1 MRTDKRFSKKAPS
14 RAPKRGVV
22 GFSKKTALLEE
33 AVTQMNA
40 GKYGRSSS
48 VLKELLALDPQ
59 NLEARRLFATLHLR
73 LGSLMTART
82 AFESLAMEALQRQDY
97 WLAESLLREYLAA
110 GPRCVPFLELLG
122 HVYEEKGDPMAAVAE
137 YGKAI
142 EVLVEDPDPDR
153 PQRAAELYAK
163 VRELAP
169 ASPVAFRLAPM
180 FDARTGELAV
190 MPYVR
195 APGESADGSETQSN
209 VSSFRK
215 EISPNDAPI
224 RLPWE
229 TADDEAKS
237 ASCAEGELDGSPVVE
252 NSQEST
258 SSPERGSS
266 EGKPDE
272 GWSVPV
278 TFASQGV
285 AASDSKRVGSTP
297 SEDMASLRARGD
309 ESLFHDTVL
318 TTDTQPTAPTREEL
332 AGYEPPSPVDET
344 TSPPVTSRL
353 STTPVESQGV
363 EHVTMAQPP
372 GSSFIID
379 EPISMPVLEATTQPA
394 AGADTLAAPM
404 PWEQAEE
411 TTVTILQP
419 EPVTDDSAQQETEAA
434 PPTDEAVRIPPPR
447 ESDPGIHAEI
457 RTPPPLEWET
467 PTTENRA
474 DAPSRHAAGEQ
485 ASPVPMVTGT
495 DRDISLISLA
505 APMPWEQVEETTVSI
520 PRLEPDRIETR
531 DVVSIVDDSGRESTI
546 GRTGRERADAGVQAV
561 DEIDLTEGPATAN
574 QPEATTSGP
583 PATKQKTEPA
593 PIPEPQPFPLK
604 PEPEADSSSSEPLR
618 VLEPGV
624 ESGAHKPEQDL
635 SSEKAIPKIA
645 AIQVKE
651 GVVQKASIE
660 EKAAA
665 ALEFRLKEK
674 ADGKAEATAAH
685 ERQDLEPQR
694 HPDKER
700 SSAPRESLPPLEP
713 YVGEGAAFAQQTAP
727 PIQDSVFVSDERS
740 IRSASAEPVGTAPRS
755 GDSTAEWT
763 PLTPPSASAAAPHG
777 WTTADTASAHSATDA
792 GKGTVSAVD
801 VLFGGSEG
809 RASATPSPV
818 FAPRKSRGWMSLALA
833 RLRLGVVTFV
843 RSSLATTHSLA
854 VSLLMLTVIGVAG
867 LAVGVG
873 LVGLAWIV
881 MEEQPSNAFHNL
893 SSAPERTVL
902 DPGKNGYLLLLGFDA
917 DPSRDPVQAGYERK
931 FTAADL
937 ELSKSCAGGDR
948 GTPLAVRSTA
958 SASAIASWF
967 RTSDPA
973 ALFRNQAGGIG
984 TWLPQ
989 YEASLERYRRWL
1001 KMPFEDWGYG
1011 QLVSPNCSEILAAH
1025 RLYVAEGFLET
1036 VEAGITRLEGDLTA
1050 WRTALAQAKTLP
1062 IKMMAADAIN
1072 DDVAVISGLLTR
1084 LDLEEKFVPQLMK
1097 MVRPLDQ
1104 VEQSLRWPMQS
1115 QFVIASRASD
1125 PGLKQEKPGDRPFY
1139 VSIVAAMPL
1148 PKQKR
1153 LNAYAEYYETA
1164 MRNGEGPR
1172 AFSPKLYTYVRTP
1185 PQSWFDYLLNPIDN
1199 VVGLE
1204 PLPPWD
1210 LYSGR
1215 VLETDAR
1222 LRLASLQAWI
1232 KQSPQGVDLLAR
1244 VAKAGQSFYD
1254 PFTGLPMLLSAKKN
1268 LLYSVGKDGQDD
1280 DGDPRL
1286 DVTVLIPRSVPT
1298 TSPES
1303 RRTAASKSK

>member
-1 MRTDKRFSKKAPS
+1 MRTDKRFSKKAPP

-73 LGSLMTART
+73 LGSLMTARA

-122 HVYEEKGDPMAAVAE
+122 HVYEEKGDPMAAVTE

-142 EVLVEDPDPDR
+142 EVLVEDPDSDR

-163 VRELAP
+163 IRELAP

-190 MPYVR
+190 MPPVR

-209 VSSFRK
+209 VSSLRK
-215 EISPNDAPI
+215 EISQNDAPI

-229 TADDEAKS
+229 TAEDEAKS
-237 ASCAEGELDGSPVVE
+237 ASRAEGELDGSPVVE

-258 SSPERGSS
+258 SSPECGSS

-272 GWSVPV
+272 GRSVPV

-285 AASDSKRVGSTP
+285 AVRDSKRVGPTP
-297 SEDMASLRARGD
+297 STEDMACLRARGD
-309 ESLFHDTVL
+309 ESLLHDTVL
-318 TTDTQPTAPTREEL
+318 TTDAQPTVPAREEL
-332 AGYEPPSPVDET
+332 AGYELPSPVGET
-344 TSPPVTSRL
+344 TSPPVASGL
-353 STTPVESQGV
+353 STTPVESQDV
-363 EHVTMAQPP
+363 EHATMAQPP

-404 PWEQAEE
+404 PWEQVEE

-419 EPVTDDSAQQETEAA
+419 EPVADDSAQQETEAA
-434 PPTDEAVRIPPPR
+434 PPIDEAVQIPPPR
-447 ESDPGIHAEI
+447 ESDAGMHDEI
-457 RTPPPLEWET
+457 RKLPPLEWKT
-467 PTTENRA
+467 PATEDKA
-474 DAPSRHAAGEQ
+474 DAPSGPEAGEQ

-495 DRDISLISLA
+495 NRDISLV

-520 PRLEPDRIETR
+520 PRSEPETIETR
-531 DVVSIVDDSGRESTI
+531 DVVSIVDVSGRESTI
-546 GRTGRERADAGVQAV
+546 GWTGGERADAGVPAV
-561 DEIDLTEGPATAN
+561 DETDLTEGTATAS
-574 QPEATTSGP
+574 QPEATKSGP

-593 PIPEPQPFPLK
+593 PIPEPQPSPPK
-604 PEPEADSSSSEPLR
+604 PEPEADSSSSELLR
-618 VLEPGV
+618 VLEPVV
-624 ESGAHKPEQDL
+624 ESVAHKPEEDL

-651 GVVQKASIE
+651 SLVRQESTE

-665 ALEFRLKEK
+665 APEFRLKEK

-685 ERQDLEPQR
+685 ERHDLESQR
-694 HPDKER
+694 HSDEKRPGVD
-700 SSAPRESLPPLEP
+700 REFLPPLEP
-713 YVGEGAAFAQQTAP
+713 YVGEGSAFAQQTAP
-727 PIQDSVFVSDERS
+727 PNQDSVFVPDEVS
-740 IRSASAEPVGTAPRS
+740 IRSASAEPAGTAPRS
-755 GDSTAEWT
+755 RDSTAEWT
-763 PLTPPSASAAAPHG
+763 PMTPPSASATAPPD
-777 WTTADTASAHSATDA
+777 WTASDTTSTHRGTGS
-792 GKGTVSAVD
+792 GKGIVSAVD

-809 RASATPSPV
+809 RTSATPSPV
-818 FAPRKSRGWMSLALA
+818 FAPRKSRGWLSLAPA

-854 VSLLMLTVIGVAG
+854 MSLLMLAVIGVAG

-937 ELSKSCAGGDR
+937 ELSKSCTGGDR
-948 GTPLAVRSTA
+948 GTMLAVRKTA

-973 ALFRNQAGGIG
+973 ALFRDQAGGIR

-1025 RLYVAEGFLET
+1025 RLYVAEGFSET
-1036 VEAGITRLEGDLTA
+1036 AEAGITRLEGDLAA

-1084 LDLEEKFVPQLMK
+1084 LDLEEKFVPRLMK

-1115 QFVIASRASD
+1115 QFVIASKASD
-1125 PGLKQEKPGDRPFY
+1125 PGLKREKPEDRPFY

-1153 LNAYAEYYETA
+1153 LNAYAEYYEAA
-1164 MRNGEGPR
+1164 MKNGEGPR

-1185 PQSWFDYLLNPIDN
+1185 PQNWLDYLLNPIDN

-1210 LYSGR
+1210 LFSGR
-1215 VLETDAR
+1215 VLEADAR

-1232 KQSPQGVDLLAR
+1232 KQSPQGADLLAR
-1244 VAKAGQSFYD
+1244 IARAGQSFYD

-1268 LLYSVGKDGQDD
+1268 LLYSVGKDGKDD
-1280 DGDPRL
+1280 DGDPGL
-1286 DVTVLIPRSVPT
+1286 DVTVLIPHSAPSVST
-1298 TSPES
+1298 ET
-1303 RRTAASKSK
+1303 RRAAASKSK

>member
-1 MRTDKRFSKKAPS
+1 MRTDKRFSKKAPP
-14 RAPKRGVV
+14 RAPKRGIV

-73 LGSLMTART
+73 LGSLMTAQT

-163 VRELAP
+163 IRELAP

-180 FDARTGELAV
+180 FDARTGQLAV
-190 MPYVR
+190 MSHVR
-195 APGESADGSETQSN
+195 APGESAGGSETQSN
-209 VSSFRK
+209 APSPCK
-215 EISPNDAPI
+215 EISQNDAPI
-224 RLPWE
+224 CFPWE
-229 TADDEAKS
+229 TAEDEAKP
-237 ASCAEGELDGSPVVE
+237 ASCAEGELDGVLVVD
-252 NSQEST
+252 NSEEST
-258 SSPERGSS
+258 SSPECGSS
-266 EGKPDE
+266 EDKPDE
-272 GWSVPV
+272 GQSVPV
-278 TFASQGV
+278 TFALPRV
-285 AASDSKRVGSTP
+285 AACDGERVGSTP
-297 SEDMASLRARGD
+297 AAEDLATLRVRGD
-309 ESLFHDTVL
+309 ESLLHDTVV
-318 TTDTQPTAPTREEL
+318 TTDVRPTAPTREEL
-332 AGYEPPSPVDET
+332 AGYELTSPVDET
-344 TSPPVTSRL
+344 TSPSVASGL
-353 STTPVESQGV
+353 STTPVESQDV
-363 EHVTMAQPP
+363 EHGPMVQPP
-372 GSSFIID
+372 GLSTIID
-379 EPISMPVLEATTQPA
+379 ESISMPVSEATTQPA
-394 AGADTLAAPM
+394 AGANTLAAPM
-404 PWEQAEE
+404 PWEQVEE

-419 EPVTDDSAQQETEAA
+419 ESVADDSAQQETDAESLI
-434 PPTDEAVRIPPPR
+434 DEAVQIPPPR
-447 ESDPGIHAEI
+447 ESDAGIHAEGQKL
-457 RTPPPLEWET
+457 PPLEWET

-474 DAPSRHAAGEQ
+474 DALSGLAAGEQ
-485 ASPVPMVTGT
+485 ASPVPMVTGRE
-495 DRDISLISLA
+495 RDISSA
-505 APMPWEQVEETTVSI
+505 APMPWELVE
-520 PRLEPDRIETR
+520 
-531 DVVSIVDDSGRESTI
+531 ESTI
-546 GRTGRERADAGVQAV
+546 GWTGGERADAGVPAV
-561 DEIDLTEGPATAN
+561 DGTDLTEGT
-574 QPEATTSGP
+574 ATTSQPAVTKSGP
-583 PATKQKTEPA
+583 LTTEQKTEPA

-604 PEPEADSSSSEPLR
+604 PEPETDSSSSEPLL
-618 VLEPGV
+618 VLEPIGELV
-624 ESGAHKPEQDL
+624 TRQPEEDL
-635 SSEKAIPKIA
+635 SSEKGIAKIA
-645 AIQVKE
+645 AIPVDE
-651 GVVQKASIE
+651 GVVRKASIE
-660 EKAAA
+660 EKTAAA
-665 ALEFRLKEK
+665 PEFRLKEK
-674 ADGKAEATAAH
+674 ADGKAEVAAAH

-694 HPDKER
+694 HADEER
-700 SSAPRESLPPLEP
+700 SRAHPESLPPLEHS
-713 YVGEGAAFAQQTAP
+713 VGERSPFAQQTTLP
-727 PIQDSVFVSDERS
+727 NQDRVFLPDEVS
-740 IRSASAEPVGTAPRS
+740 IRSAFTEPAGTAPRS
-755 GDSTAEWT
+755 RDSTAEWT
-763 PLTPPSASAAAPHG
+763 PMTSPSASAAAPHG
-777 WTTADTASAHSATDA
+777 WTASDTTSAHSGTDS
-792 GKGTVSAVD
+792 GKGLVSAVD
-801 VLFGGSEG
+801 VLFGGSEI

-818 FAPRKSRGWMSLALA
+818 FAPRKSRRWLSLALA
-833 RLRLGVVTFV
+833 RLRLGVVTLV
-843 RSSLATTHSLA
+843 RSSLTTMHSLA
-854 VSLLMLTVIGVAG
+854 MSLLMLAVIGVAG
-867 LAVGVG
+867 LAVVFG
-873 LVGLAWIV
+873 LVGLVWMV

-893 SSAPERTVL
+893 SSAPERAAL

-937 ELSKSCAGGDR
+937 DLSKSCTGGDR
-948 GTPLAVRSTA
+948 GTVLAVRSTA
-958 SASAIASWF
+958 SASAVASWF
-967 RTSDPA
+967 RTPDPA
-973 ALFRNQAGGIG
+973 ALFRNQAGAIR

-1011 QLVSPNCSEILAAH
+1011 RRVSPNCSKVLAVH
-1025 RLYVAEGFLET
+1025 RLYVAEGFSET
-1036 VEAGITRLEGDLTA
+1036 VEAGISRLEGDLAA

-1062 IKMMAADAIN
+1062 IKMMAAEAIN

-1115 QFVIASRASD
+1115 QFVIASKAGD

-1153 LNAYAEYYETA
+1153 LNAYAEYYEAA
-1164 MRNGEGPR
+1164 MKNGEGLR

-1232 KQSPQGVDLLAR
+1232 KQNPQGTDLPAR
-1244 VAKAGQSFYD
+1244 IAKAGQSFYD
-1254 PFTGLPMLLSAKKN
+1254 PFTGLPMLLSAKQN
-1268 LLYSVGKDGQDD
+1268 LLYSVGKDGKDD
-1280 DGDPRL
+1280 DGDSRL

-1298 TSPES
+1298 ASPES
-1303 RRTAASKSK
+1303 RRMASSKSK

>member
-1 MRTDKRFSKKAPS
+1 MRTDKRFSKKAPP

-73 LGSLMTART
+73 LGSLMTARA

-163 VRELAP
+163 IRELAP

-190 MPYVR
+190 MPHFR
-195 APGESADGSETQSN
+195 APGESADGSETPSN
-209 VSSFRK
+209 VSSLR
-215 EISPNDAPI
+215 EESSQGDTPI

-229 TADDEAKS
+229 TAEDEAKS
-237 ASCAEGELDGSPVVE
+237 ASCAEGESDGSPVVE
-252 NSQEST
+252 TSQEST
-258 SSPERGSS
+258 SSPECGSS

-272 GWSVPV
+272 VRSVPV
-278 TFASQGV
+278 IFASQG
-285 AASDSKRVGSTP
+285 ASACDSERVGSTP
-297 SEDMASLRARGD
+297 SADDMASPRARGD
-309 ESLFHDTVL
+309 ESLLHDTVL
-318 TTDTQPTAPTREEL
+318 TTDAQPTAPTGEGLAEYEL
-332 AGYEPPSPVDET
+332 PSPVDET
-344 TSPPVTSRL
+344 TSPPVTSGL
-353 STTPVESQGV
+353 STTPVESQDV
-363 EHVTMAQPP
+363 EHAPMAQLP
-372 GSSFIID
+372 GSSLIID
-379 EPISMPVLEATTQPA
+379 EPISTSVSEATTQPT
-394 AGADTLAAPM
+394 AGADT
-404 PWEQAEE
+404 
-411 TTVTILQP
+411 
-419 EPVTDDSAQQETEAA
+419 
-434 PPTDEAVRIPPPR
+434 
-447 ESDPGIHAEI
+447 
-457 RTPPPLEWET
+457 
-467 PTTENRA
+467 
-474 DAPSRHAAGEQ
+474 
-485 ASPVPMVTGT
+485 
-495 DRDISLISLA
+495 LA
-505 APMPWEQVEETTVSI
+505 APMPWEQVEETTVTILQPES
-520 PRLEPDRIETR
+520 
-531 DVVSIVDDSGRESTI
+531 VADDSVQQDTEAAPPIDEAVQIPPPRESDAGIHAQIRKLLSLEWETSTTATENRVDAPSGPTAGEQVSPVPMVTGMDRDISLAAPMPWEQVEESTI
-546 GRTGRERADAGVQAV
+546 GWTGEGRADAGVPAV
-561 DEIDLTEGPATAN
+561 DETDLAEKTASAS
-574 QPEATTSGP
+574 QLEATKSGP
-583 PATKQKTEPA
+583 PATEQKTEPP
-593 PIPEPQPFPLK
+593 PIPEPQPCPLK
-604 PEPEADSSSSEPLR
+604 PEPEADSSSSESLR
-618 VLEPGV
+618 VLEPVG
-624 ESGAHKPEQDL
+624 ESVARQPEEDL
-635 SSEKAIPKIA
+635 SSEKAVAKIA
-645 AIQVKE
+645 AVQVK
-651 GVVQKASIE
+651 GGNARKTSIE

-665 ALEFRLKEK
+665 APEFRLREK

-685 ERQDLEPQR
+685 DRQDLEPQR
-694 HPDKER
+694 HADEER
-700 SSAPRESLPPLEP
+700 SRARRENLPPLEHS
-713 YVGEGAAFAQQTAP
+713 VGERSAFAQQTALP
-727 PIQDSVFVSDERS
+727 NQDSVFLPDEVS
-740 IRSASAEPVGTAPRS
+740 IRSASAEPAETAPRS
-755 GDSTAEWT
+755 RDSTAERAPTT
-763 PLTPPSASAAAPHG
+763 PLSASAAAPHG
-777 WTTADTASAHSATDA
+777 RTASGTTSTLSGTDS
-792 GKGTVSAVD
+792 GKGLVSAVD

-809 RASATPSPV
+809 KAKATPSPV
-818 FAPRKSRGWMSLALA
+818 FAPRKSRRWLSLALA
-833 RLRLGVVTFV
+833 RLRLGVVTLV

-854 VSLLMLTVIGVAG
+854 MSLLMLAVIGVAG
-867 LAVGVG
+867 LAVGIGVVG
-873 LVGLAWIV
+873 LVWIV

-893 SSAPERTVL
+893 STAPERTVL
-902 DPGKNGYLLLLGFDA
+902 DPGKNGYFLLLGFDA

-931 FTAADL
+931 FTAADP
-937 ELSKSCAGGDR
+937 ELSKSCTGGDW
-948 GTPLAVRSTA
+948 GPVLAIRSTA
-958 SASAIASWF
+958 SVSAVASWF

-973 ALFRNQAGGIG
+973 ALFRNQAGGIR

-1025 RLYVAEGFLET
+1025 RLHVAEGFLET
-1036 VEAGITRLEGDLTA
+1036 VEAGITRLEEDLAA

-1062 IKMMAADAIN
+1062 IKMLAAEAID

-1115 QFVIASRASD
+1115 QFVIASKAGD
-1125 PGLKQEKPGDRPFY
+1125 LGLKQEKPGDRPFY

-1153 LNAYAEYYETA
+1153 LNAYAEYYEAA
-1164 MRNGEGPR
+1164 MKNGEGPR

-1210 LYSGR
+1210 LYRGR

-1232 KQSPQGVDLLAR
+1232 RQHPQGGDLPAR
-1244 VAKAGQSFYD
+1244 IAKAGQSFYD
-1254 PFTGLPMLLSAKKN
+1254 PFTGLPMLLSTKKN
-1268 LLYSVGKDGQDD
+1268 LLYSVGKDGKDD

-1286 DVTVLIPRSVPT
+1286 DVAVLIPRSVPT
-1298 TSPES
+1298 ASPDS
-1303 RRTAASKSK
+1303 RRTAASKFM

>member
-1 MRTDKRFSKKAPS
+1 
-14 RAPKRGVV
+14 
-22 GFSKKTALLEE
+22 
-33 AVTQMNA
+33 MNA

-73 LGSLMTART
+73 LGSLMTARA

-122 HVYEEKGDPMAAVAE
+122 HVYEEKGDPMAAVTE

-163 VRELAP
+163 IRELAP
-169 ASPVAFRLAPM
+169 ASPVAFRLAPL

-190 MPYVR
+190 MPPVR

-209 VSSFRK
+209 VSSLRK
-215 EISPNDAPI
+215 EISQNDAPI

-229 TADDEAKS
+229 TAEDEAKS
-237 ASCAEGELDGSPVVE
+237 ASRAEGELDGSPVVD

-258 SSPERGSS
+258 SSPECGSS

-272 GWSVPV
+272 GRSDPV

-285 AASDSKRVGSTP
+285 AVCDSKRIGPTP
-297 SEDMASLRARGD
+297 STEDMACLRARGD
-309 ESLFHDTVL
+309 ESLLHDTVL
-318 TTDTQPTAPTREEL
+318 TTDAQPTAPAHEEL
-332 AGYEPPSPVDET
+332 AGYELPSPVGET
-344 TSPPVTSRL
+344 TSQPVASGL
-353 STTPVESQGV
+353 STTPVESQDV
-363 EHVTMAQPP
+363 EHATMAQPP

-379 EPISMPVLEATTQPA
+379 EPISSMPVLEATTHPA
-394 AGADTLAAPM
+394 AGTDTLAAPM
-404 PWEQAEE
+404 PWEQVEE

-419 EPVTDDSAQQETEAA
+419 EPVADDSAQQEAEVA
-434 PPTDEAVRIPPPR
+434 PPIDEAVQIPPPR
-447 ESDPGIHAEI
+447 ESESGMHDEI
-457 RTPPPLEWET
+457 RKLPPLEWET
-467 PTTENRA
+467 PATENRA
-474 DAPSRHAAGEQ
+474 DAPSGPAAGER

-495 DRDISLISLA
+495 NRDISLA

-520 PRLEPDRIETR
+520 PRSEPETIETR
-531 DVVSIVDDSGRESTI
+531 DVVSIVDVSGRESTI
-546 GRTGRERADAGVQAV
+546 GWTGGERADAGVPAV
-561 DEIDLTEGPATAN
+561 DEPDLTEGTATAS
-574 QPEATTSGP
+574 QPEATKSGP
-583 PATKQKTEPA
+583 PATQRETEPA
-593 PIPEPQPFPLK
+593 PIPEPQPSPLK
-604 PEPEADSSSSEPLR
+604 PETEADSSSSELLR
-618 VLEPGV
+618 VLEPVV
-624 ESGAHKPEQDL
+624 ESVAHKPEEDL
-635 SSEKAIPKIA
+635 SSEKAIPEIA

-651 GVVQKASIE
+651 SLVRQKSTE

-665 ALEFRLKEK
+665 PPEFRLKEK
-674 ADGKAEATAAH
+674 ADGGVEATELPLATQTASQ
-685 ERQDLEPQR
+685 EGQDLESWR
-694 HPDKER
+694 HADEEGP
-700 SSAPRESLPPLEP
+700 SADRGVLPPLELP
-713 YVGEGAAFAQQTAP
+713 VGGGIAVEP
-727 PIQDSVFVSDERS
+727 PLQDRVFVPEEET
-740 IRSASAEPVGTAPRS
+740 IRFVSAEPAGTAPRS
-755 GDSTAEWT
+755 RDSTAEWT
-763 PLTPPSASAAAPHG
+763 PMTPPSTSATAPHG
-777 WTTADTASAHSATDA
+777 WTASDTTSAHRGTDS
-792 GKGTVSAVD
+792 GKGIVSAVD

-809 RASATPSPV
+809 RTSATPSPV
-818 FAPRKSRGWMSLALA
+818 FVPRKSRGWLSLALA
-833 RLRLGVVTFV
+833 RLRLGVVTFI

-854 VSLLMLTVIGVAG
+854 MSLLMLAVIVVAG

-937 ELSKSCAGGDR
+937 ELSKSCTGSDR
-948 GTPLAVRSTA
+948 GTMLAVRKTA
-958 SASAIASWF
+958 SASTIASWF

-973 ALFRNQAGGIG
+973 ALFRDQAGGIR

-1025 RLYVAEGFLET
+1025 RLYVAEGFSET
-1036 VEAGITRLEGDLTA
+1036 TEAGITRLEGDLAA
-1050 WRTALAQAKTLP
+1050 WRTALAEAKTLP
-1062 IKMMAADAIN
+1062 IKMMAADAIK

-1084 LDLEEKFVPQLMK
+1084 LDLEEKFVPRLMK

-1115 QFVIASRASD
+1115 QFVIASKASD
-1125 PGLKQEKPGDRPFY
+1125 PGLKREKPDDRPFY

-1153 LNAYAEYYETA
+1153 LNAYAEYYEAA
-1164 MRNGEGPR
+1164 MKNGEGPR

-1185 PQSWFDYLLNPIDN
+1185 PQNWLDYLLNPIDN

-1210 LYSGR
+1210 LFSGR

-1232 KQSPQGVDLLAR
+1232 KQSPQGADLLAR
-1244 VAKAGQSFYD
+1244 IARAGQSFYD

-1268 LLYSVGKDGQDD
+1268 LLYSVGKDGKDD
-1280 DGDPRL
+1280 DGDPGL
-1286 DVTVLIPRSVPT
+1286 DVTVLIPHSAPSVST
-1298 TSPES
+1298 ET
-1303 RRTAASKSK
+1303 RRAAASKSK